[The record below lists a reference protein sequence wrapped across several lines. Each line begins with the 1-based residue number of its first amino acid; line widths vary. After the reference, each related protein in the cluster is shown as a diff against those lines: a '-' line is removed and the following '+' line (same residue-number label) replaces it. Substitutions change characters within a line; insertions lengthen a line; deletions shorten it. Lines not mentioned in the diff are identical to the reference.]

1 MFRVFVVAVACRRTA
16 VKRILALTIIL
27 VVATTAAAAQTDA
40 RLKAAVQLAA
50 EGLPDS
56 ATSIV
61 NGLLATTPPT
71 DSLYPQILYT
81 QGSIARSTADMQ
93 RAFQKVAVEYPTSEW
108 ADDALLRLAQMDFAV
123 RNYAGAVRGLEQLR
137 ANDPSSPL
145 MASAAYWA
153 ARSNFE
159 LGKTADACIWI
170 DRGMASAGSD
180 VEARNQ
186 LEFLQGRCAAAAD
199 SSAKASP
206 PASPPPAQPAAG
218 LWGVQVA
225 AVSSQASANSV
236 LSQLKAMG
244 ATATVDREPGNL
256 YKVRVTG
263 LPSREAADS
272 AVLAI
277 KAKLGGNPFVLAP

>member
-1 MFRVFVVAVACRRTA
+1 
-16 VKRILALTIIL
+16 VKRTLAFLIVLSAISS
-27 VVATTAAAAQTDA
+27 AAAAQTDA

-56 ATSIV
+56 AAVIV
-61 NGLLATTPPT
+61 NGLLAATPPT
-71 DSLYPQILYT
+71 DPLYPQILYT

-145 MASAAYWA
+145 MPSAAYWA
-153 ARSNFE
+153 ARSDFE
-159 LGKTADACIWI
+159 LGKTAEGCAWI
-170 DRGMASAGSD
+170 ERGVASAGTD

-186 LEFLQGRCAAAAD
+186 LEFLQGRCASGATD
-199 SSAKASP
+199 SA
-206 PASPPPAQPAAG
+206 PAAG
-218 LWGVQVA
+218 PPATPPPTQPATGAWGVQVA
-225 AVSSQASANSV
+225 AVSSQASANNV

-244 ATATVDREPGNL
+244 ATATVDKEPGNL
-256 YKVRVTG
+256 FKVRVTG